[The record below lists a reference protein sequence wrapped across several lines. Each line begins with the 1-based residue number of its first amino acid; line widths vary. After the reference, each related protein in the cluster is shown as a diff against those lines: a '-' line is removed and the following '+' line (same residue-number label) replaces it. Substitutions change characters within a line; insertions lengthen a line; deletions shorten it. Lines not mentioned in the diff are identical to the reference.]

1 MRTTCL
7 ALSILGIAA
16 SALTAAPASAA
27 APSSVYS
34 RPFQG
39 LNVDV
44 EPSGLYVSW
53 EVNQSA
59 AELSRADG
67 ATGRIEAERSLDGRL
82 IDLLEAGGWLW
93 ATTITSS
100 NAITLLRLNPV
111 TLAVTRRLALGV
123 TLDDTETL
131 ATAGGWLWAAFS
143 DKLLRLSVP
152 DGVITARIALPKGTD
167 QSMVAADPTGTIL
180 LDGEAQGGGGAV
192 QRRDPLTGRLLATSP
207 QLIGVVEPWIGG
219 VIDSGV
225 WISEAS
231 GHMGYAE
238 RLDLTTLKPEPLT
251 LPARNPEGGD
261 TYMEGNNS
269 ISATVADGLVWIS
282 QATPSNYCGDP
293 RTGRLLAA
301 IPFPQRYDDEALA
314 IGTQY
319 IYYTVAPWLAT
330 QQYLDRIPIPARCLG
345 RS

>member
-1 MRTTCL
+1 MRATCL
-7 ALSILGIAA
+7 ALSILATA
-16 SALTAAPASAA
+16 SALTAASASAA
-27 APSSVYS
+27 PPSSVYG

-59 AELSRADG
+59 CELSRVDG
-67 ATGRIEAERSLDGRL
+67 ATGRIEAERSLGGQL
-82 IDLLEAGGWLW
+82 IDLLEADRWLW

-100 NAITLLRLNPV
+100 NAIILLRLNPV

-123 TLDDTETL
+123 TLDDTGTL
-131 ATAGGWLWAAFS
+131 AMAGSWLWVAFS

-152 DGVITARIALPKGTD
+152 DGRITAQIALPKGTD

-180 LDGEAQGGGGAV
+180 LDGEAEDGGGAV

-207 QLIGVVEPWIGG
+207 QLIGVIEPWIGG

-251 LPARNPEGGD
+251 LPVRNPEGGD

-269 ISATVADGLVWIS
+269 IGTTVADGLVWIS
-282 QATPSNYCGDP
+282 QATPSSYCGDP

-314 IGTQY
+314 IGTRY
-319 IYYTVAPWLAT
+319 IYYTVAPWLST
-330 QQYLDRIPIPARCLG
+330 QQYLGRIPIPAHCLG